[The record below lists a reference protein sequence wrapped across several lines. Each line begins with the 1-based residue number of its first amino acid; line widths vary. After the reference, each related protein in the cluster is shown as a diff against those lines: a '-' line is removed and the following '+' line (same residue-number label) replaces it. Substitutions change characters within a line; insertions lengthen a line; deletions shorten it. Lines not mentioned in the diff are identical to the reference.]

1 MSSEFFLRTLEVYKK
16 PRIEEGNQMKW
27 WQPWNAQ
34 KCGFCP
40 ELVERQEEGELKYRF
55 INYS

>member
-1 MSSEFFLRTLEVYKK
+1 MSSEFFLRTLQVYKK
-16 PRIEEGNQMKW
+16 PRIEAGDQMKW

-34 KCGFCP
+34 KCEFCP
-40 ELVERQEEGELKYRF
+40 KLVERGEEAELNYRY